1 MPEDWD
7 EKTVVSTDVAA
18 TATSGRTR
26 ARLIV
31 LAGGNVG
38 EMYEIGQELVLG
50 RSRSADVRLHGDGI
64 SRKHARVH
72 VDGVEV
78 LFEDLGSTNGS
89 YVNGERIAGQ
99 HVLLEGDKIQIGS
112 GVILKFTFHDELD
125 EDFQKQMFQS
135 ASRDALTQAYNK
147 RFFLEQLD
155 SEFAFATRHNAALSL
170 LMFDLDHFK
179 RINDTYGHLAGDY
192 VLAEFSR
199 AITPAIR
206 QEDTFARYGGE
217 EFVVISRNDA
227 LASEAFAERL
237 RKTIE
242 QHPFEHEGTVIR
254 VSVSGGVASVPD
266 AGINSAS
273 ELIATADRALYAA
286 KRAGRNCVVY
296 VGPTG

>member
-38 EMYEIGQELVLG
+38 EMYEIGHELVLG

-89 YVNGERIAGQ
+89 YVNGERVAGQ

-155 SEFAFATRHNAALSL
+155 SEFAFATRHNTALSL
-170 LMFDLDHFK
+170 LMFDLDYFK

-192 VLAEFSR
+192 VLSEFAR
-199 AITPAIR
+199 AISPAIR

-227 LASEAFAERL
+227 LAAEAFAERL

-254 VSVSGGVASVPD
+254 VTVSGGVASVPD
-266 AGINSAS
+266 SGINSAS

>member
-72 VDGVEV
+72 VDGVDV

-89 YVNGERIAGQ
+89 YVNGERIAGE

-135 ASRDALTQAYNK
+135 ASRDALSQAYNK

-155 SEFAFATRHNAALSL
+155 SEFAFATRHGSALSL
-170 LMFDLDHFK
+170 VMFDLDHFK
-179 RINDTYGHLAGDY
+179 KINDTYGHLAGDY
-192 VLAEFSR
+192 VLAEFAR
-199 AITPAIR
+199 AISPAIR

-217 EFVVISRNDA
+217 EFVVLSRNDA
-227 LASEAFAERL
+227 LSAEAFAERL
-237 RKTIE
+237 RRTID
-242 QHPFEHEGTVIR
+242 QHKFEHEGTLIHVT
-254 VSVSGGVASVPD
+254 VSGGVASVPD
-266 AGINSAS
+266 PSISSAS
-273 ELIATADRALYAA
+273 ELIATADRALYSA
-286 KRAGRNCVVY
+286 KRTGRNCVVY
-296 VGPTG
+296 VRPTG

>member
-72 VDGVEV
+72 VDGVDV

-89 YVNGERIAGQ
+89 YVNGERVTNQ
-99 HVLLEGDKIQIGS
+99 HVLREGDKIQIGS

-192 VLAEFSR
+192 VLAEFAR

-227 LASEAFAERL
+227 LAAEAFAERL

-242 QHPFEHEGTVIR
+242 QHTFEHEGTVIR
-254 VSVSGGVASVPD
+254 VSVSVGVASVPD
-266 AGINSAS
+266 ASIHSSS

-296 VGPTG
+296 AGPTG

>member
-89 YVNGERIAGQ
+89 YVNGERVAGQ

-155 SEFAFATRHNAALSL
+155 SEFAFATRHNTALSL

-199 AITPAIR
+199 AIAPAIR

-227 LASEAFAERL
+227 LAAEAFAERL
-237 RKTIE
+237 RKSIE
-242 QHPFEHEGTVIR
+242 QHTFEHEGTVIR
-254 VSVSGGVASVPD
+254 VTVSGGVASVPD
-266 AGINSAS
+266 SGIHSAS

>member
-72 VDGVEV
+72 VDGVDV

-135 ASRDALTQAYNK
+135 ASRDALSQAYNK

-155 SEFAFATRHNAALSL
+155 SEFAFATRHGTELSL

-179 RINDTYGHLAGDY
+179 KVNDTYGHLAGDY

-199 AITPAIR
+199 AISPAIR

-217 EFVVISRNDA
+217 EFVVLSRNDA
-227 LASEAFAERL
+227 LSAEAFAERL
-237 RKTIE
+237 RKTID
-242 QHPFEHEGTVIR
+242 QHKFEHEGTLIHVT
-254 VSVSGGVASVPD
+254 VSVGVASVPD
-266 AGINSAS
+266 PGISSAS
-273 ELIATADRALYAA
+273 ELIATADRALYSA
-286 KRAGRNCVVY
+286 KRTGRNCVVY
-296 VGPTG
+296 VRPTG

>member
-7 EKTVVSTDVAA
+7 EKTIVSADVAA

-50 RSRSADVRLHGDGI
+50 RSRSADLRLHGDGI
-64 SRKHARVH
+64 SRRHARVH
-72 VDGVEV
+72 CDGVEV

-89 YVNGERIAGQ
+89 YVNGERVTQ
-99 HVLLEGDKIQIGS
+99 HVLMEGDKIQIGT
-112 GVILKFTFHDELD
+112 GVILKFTYHDELD
-125 EDFQKQMFQS
+125 EDFQRQMFQS

-155 SEFAFATRHNAALSL
+155 SEFAFATRHGTALSL
-170 LMFDLDHFK
+170 LMCDLDNFK
-179 RINDTYGHLAGDY
+179 RVNDTYGHLAGDF
-192 VLAEFSR
+192 VLSEFAR
-199 AITPAIR
+199 TIFPAIR

-217 EFVVISRNDA
+217 EFVVLTRNDA
-227 LASEAFAERL
+227 ACAEAFGERL

-242 QHPFEHEGTVIR
+242 QHVFAFEGTLLR
-254 VSVSGGVASVPD
+254 LTVSVGIATMPNPSIGGASD
-266 AGINSAS
+266 M
-273 ELIATADRALYAA
+273 IATADRALYAA
-286 KRAGRNCVVY
+286 KRTGRNCVVY
-296 VGPTG
+296 VSSSK

>member
-7 EKTVVSTDVAA
+7 EKTVVSSDVAA

-38 EMYEIGQELVLG
+38 EMYEIGHELVLG

-72 VDGVEV
+72 VDAVEV

-89 YVNGERIAGQ
+89 YVNGERVAGQ

-155 SEFAFATRHNAALSL
+155 SEFAFATRHNASLSL
-170 LMFDLDHFK
+170 LMFDLDYFK

-192 VLAEFSR
+192 VLSEFAR

-227 LASEAFAERL
+227 LQAEAFAERL

-242 QHPFEHEGTVIR
+242 QHPFEFEGTGIR

-266 AGINSAS
+266 ANINTAV

>member
-50 RSRSADVRLHGDGI
+50 RSRSADVRLHSDGI

-89 YVNGERIAGQ
+89 YVNGERVAGQ
-99 HVLLEGDKIQIGS
+99 HVLHEGDKIQIGS

-237 RKTIE
+237 RKTVE

>member
-72 VDGVEV
+72 VDGSDV

-89 YVNGERIAGQ
+89 YVNGERVTNQ
-99 HVLLEGDKIQIGS
+99 HVLREGDKIQIGS

-192 VLAEFSR
+192 VLAEFAR

-227 LASEAFAERL
+227 LAAEAFAERL

-242 QHPFEHEGTVIR
+242 QHTFEHEGTAIR
-254 VSVSGGVASVPD
+254 VTVSVGVASVPD
-266 AGINSAS
+266 ASIHSSS

-296 VGPTG
+296 AGPTG

>member
-7 EKTVVSTDVAA
+7 EKTVVSSDVAA

-89 YVNGERIAGQ
+89 YVNGERVVNQ

-179 RINDTYGHLAGDY
+179 QINDTYGHLAGDY

-199 AITPAIR
+199 AVTPAIR

-217 EFVVISRNDA
+217 EFVVISRNDG
-227 LASEAFAERL
+227 LAAEAFAERL

-254 VSVSGGVASVPD
+254 VTVSGGVASVPD
-266 AGINSAS
+266 SSINSAS

-296 VGPTG
+296 VGPTD

>member
-78 LFEDLGSTNGS
+78 LLEDLGSTNGS
-89 YVNGERIAGQ
+89 YVNGERIAGH

-135 ASRDALTQAYNK
+135 ASRDALTQVYNK

-155 SEFAFATRHNAALSL
+155 SEFAFATRHGTALSL
-170 LMFDLDHFK
+170 LMFDLDYFK
-179 RINDTYGHLAGDY
+179 RVNDTYGHLTGDY
-192 VLAEFSR
+192 VLAEFAR
-199 AITPAIR
+199 AIIPAIR

-217 EFVVISRNDA
+217 EFVVLSRNDA
-227 LASEAFAERL
+227 LSAEAFGERL

-242 QHPFEHEGTVIR
+242 THKFDHDGTLVR
-254 VSVSGGVASVPD
+254 VTVSVGLASVPD
-266 AGINSAS
+266 PGINSAS

-286 KRAGRNCVVY
+286 KRTGRNCVVY

>member
-7 EKTVVSTDVAA
+7 EKTVVAIDVAA

-38 EMYEIGQELVLG
+38 EMYEIGHELVLG

-78 LFEDLGSTNGS
+78 IFEDLGSTNGC
-89 YVNGERIAGQ
+89 YVNGERVTQ

-147 RFFLEQLD
+147 RYFIEQLD
-155 SEFAFATRHNAALSL
+155 SEFAFATRHNAPLSL

-179 RINDTYGHLAGDY
+179 RVNDTYGHLAGDF
-192 VLAEFSR
+192 VLSEFSR
-199 AITPAIR
+199 VITPAIR
-206 QEDTFARYGGE
+206 LEDTFARYGGE
-217 EFVVISRNDA
+217 EFCVLSRNDA
-227 LASEAFAERL
+227 ASAEGFGERL

-242 QHPFEHEGTVIR
+242 QHQFEFEGQPVRITT
-254 VSVSGGVASVPD
+254 SVGIASVPD
-266 AGINSAS
+266 KGIATPS

-286 KRAGRNCVVY
+286 KRTGRNCVVF